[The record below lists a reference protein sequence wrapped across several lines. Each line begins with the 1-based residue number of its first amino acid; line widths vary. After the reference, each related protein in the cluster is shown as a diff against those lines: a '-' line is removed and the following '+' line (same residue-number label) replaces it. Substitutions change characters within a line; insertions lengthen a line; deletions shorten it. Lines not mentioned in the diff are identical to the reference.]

1 MLSNTVNTLCTGI
14 YDLSCDLICKHLTFK
29 SGSKV
34 YIEVYDNGEIS
45 VTDGFNSDIALFIE
59 PSIVSIDTVATD
71 TYNTHIKEITNCY
84 NKKYNL
90 LYPIACFMPLII
102 LVILIV
108 ISLVLFS
115 VNGLLGL
122 LMLFVSCI
130 ATVISAIMLNN
141 YLDSLIDKLSDDV
154 KTVQIGILK

>member
-1 MLSNTVNTLCTGI
+1 MLNNTVNTLCTGI
-14 YDLSCDLICKHLTFK
+14 YDLSCDLICSHLTFK

-34 YIEVYDNGEIS
+34 YIEIYDSNEIS
-45 VTDGFNSDIALFIE
+45 VTDGFNSDITLFIE

-71 TYNTHIKEITNCY
+71 TYNTLIADIIKCH

-102 LVILIV
+102 LAILIV
-108 ISLVLFS
+108 TSLVLFS

-122 LMLFVSCI
+122 IMLFVSCI
-130 ATVISAIMLNN
+130 VTVISAIMLNN
-141 YLDSLIDKLSDDV
+141 YLDSLIDKLSNDV